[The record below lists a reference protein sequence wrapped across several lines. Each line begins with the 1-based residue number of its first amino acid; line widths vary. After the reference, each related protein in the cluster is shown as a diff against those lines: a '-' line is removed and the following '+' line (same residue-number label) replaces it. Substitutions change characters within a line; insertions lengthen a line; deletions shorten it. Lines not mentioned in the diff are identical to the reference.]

1 MSKFEVREF
10 EIQYI
15 IIGEKGVRTLS
26 YHANN
31 KKEAY
36 KQFWEEIGKTWKK
49 IELISTPISKEQ
61 IDFERFF

>member
-1 MSKFEVREF
+1 MREF

-15 IIGEKGVRTLS
+15 VIGEKDIRTAS

-36 KQFWEEIGKTWKK
+36 KQFWEEIGKSWKT
-49 IELISTPISKEQ
+49 IELIPARI
-61 IDFERFF
+61 